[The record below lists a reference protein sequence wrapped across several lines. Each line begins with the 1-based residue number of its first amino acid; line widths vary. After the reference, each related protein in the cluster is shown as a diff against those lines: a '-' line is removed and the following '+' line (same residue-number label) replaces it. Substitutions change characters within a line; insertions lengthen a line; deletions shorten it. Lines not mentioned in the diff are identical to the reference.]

1 MPRYLVVCVP
11 HGWNLVVQEGR
22 NAQILDLLIDR
33 GPDGLSA
40 AEVAPGVRLAAHIE
54 RLRKAGVP
62 IDTIHERH
70 GGTFPGRHARYR
82 LAREVRRVPETAE
95 ARE

>member
-1 MPRYLVVCVP
+1 MARYLIAVLP
-11 HGWNLVVQEGR
+11 HGWDVAALNGR

-33 GPDGLSA
+33 GAAGLSA

-62 IDTIHERH
+62 INTVHERH
-70 GGTFPGRHARYR
+70 GGPFAGHHARYR
-82 LAREVRRVPETAE
+82 LAREVKRVPETAE